1 MKMGEKKNRSE
12 QRSEDK
18 DKKKRKS
25 SLFLFC
31 GNVCVRVKCHNAAPF
46 FLSPLTNLESFFF
59 FVCVMF
65 CLPDQLDQLQ
75 KKCGRVITAEEEKK
89 DRDNGERGKHTHT

>member
-1 MKMGEKKNRSE
+1 MCASE
-12 QRSEDK
+12 VSQ
-18 DKKKRKS
+18 
-25 SLFLFC
+25 C
-31 GNVCVRVKCHNAAPF
+31 CT
-46 FLSPLTNLESFFF
+46 FLSFSFNELREFFF

-89 DRDNGERGKHTHT
+89 DRDNGERGKHTHTHECKPWKRERGKEEESWEFWEQKRQEIN